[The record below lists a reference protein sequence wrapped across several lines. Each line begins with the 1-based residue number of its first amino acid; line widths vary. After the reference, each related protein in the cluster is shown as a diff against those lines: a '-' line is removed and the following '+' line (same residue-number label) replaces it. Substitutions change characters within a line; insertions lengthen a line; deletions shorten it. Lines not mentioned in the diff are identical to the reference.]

1 MPPFIRIVTVRL
13 WVVAMLVALG
23 VTVIEG
29 VSFATVMAEETPA
42 CNGMV
47 AIRSGK
53 ENGGSGAVGNSL
65 LANQNGDPRN
75 TWNFGGLDAHHL
87 PNTIRIIAPDLL
99 QECVHFLS
107 GWGGGSKV
115 FWVGGRK
122 FNLSAAKCWRCC
134 TASLARS
141 WNGRSG
147 QGLKAKPTPRDREC
161 RFRWLRA
168 PATTFVIT
176 PSKSRFDGRARL
188 QPPTASELRAR
199 LGLIRVTHWSR
210 PLSGLLTYSTAIGRP
225 LGSVAASSG
234 AGCRRAPATVHG
246 LAGLMSV
253 AMSLAVCSPLAISAG
268 DIRVTRSS
276 RKCLAIPSPLSAAFS
291 YQP

>member
-1 MPPFIRIVTVRL
+1 MDQAVTQ
-13 WVVAMLVALG
+13 W
-23 VTVIEG
+23 IN
-29 VSFATVMAEETPA
+29 SFA
-42 CNGMV
+42 
-47 AIRSGK
+47 
-53 ENGGSGAVGNSL
+53 
-65 LANQNGDPRN
+65 
-75 TWNFGGLDAHHL
+75 GLGQCL
-87 PNTIRIIAPDLL
+87 P
-99 QECVHFLS
+99 
-107 GWGGGSKV
+107 
-115 FWVGGRK
+115 
-122 FNLSAAKCWRCC
+122 
-134 TASLARS
+134 
-141 WNGRSG
+141 
-147 QGLKAKPTPRDREC
+147 AKPSQMTTISEFDS
-161 RFRWLRA
+161 RWLRA

-276 RKCLAIPSPLSAAFS
+276 RKCLAMPSPLSAAFS